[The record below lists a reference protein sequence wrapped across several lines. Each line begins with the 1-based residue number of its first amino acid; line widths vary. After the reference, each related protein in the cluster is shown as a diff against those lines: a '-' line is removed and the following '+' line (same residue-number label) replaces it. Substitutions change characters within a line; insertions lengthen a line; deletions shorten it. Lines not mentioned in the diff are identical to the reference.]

1 MHLKVKIIYI
11 CLSRKNN
18 LKEIY
23 LITDIE
29 ILISTK
35 NRDSLDFLMDMFPF
49 KHFSN
54 FNLLIINQSE
64 SEILVSEYDS
74 VRVINSNER
83 GLSKSRNLALDNA
96 IGKILVIADD
106 DIVYQEGFTS
116 KIMNAYNKFPQAAVI
131 NFSVINSNRD
141 LIKKY
146 PSGSKVNLNIF
157 DILNVSSIE
166 MTLNKAIVD
175 ASNIRFDESF
185 GLGGTFEMG
194 EEAVFLS
201 DLKEIH
207 QQLIFDSQII
217 VMHESQTS
225 SEKKNIT
232 NKYYIQGALFSR
244 IFKNKY
250 IFWIFIKLFFDLKQ
264 KKIRLKNIKTAL
276 KSAKRGHEKFEMTK
290 YGNK

>member
-1 MHLKVKIIYI
+1 M
-11 CLSRKNN
+11 
-18 LKEIY
+18 
-23 LITDIE
+23 
-29 ILISTK
+29 
-35 NRDSLDFLMDMFPF
+35 
-49 KHFSN
+49 
-54 FNLLIINQSE
+54 
-64 SEILVSEYDS
+64 
-74 VRVINSNER
+74 
-83 GLSKSRNLALDNA
+83 ALDNA

-116 KIMNAYNKFPQAAVI
+116 KIMNAYNKFPQATVI
-131 NFSVINSNRD
+131 IFSVINSNRD

-146 PSGSKVNLNIF
+146 PSSSKVNLNIF

-207 QQLIFDSQII
+207 QQLVFDSQII

-232 NKYYIQGALFSR
+232 DKYYIQGALFSR

-250 IFWIFIKLFFDLKQ
+250 IFWIFFKLFFDLKQ

>member
-1 MHLKVKIIYI
+1 MIKTFLE
-11 CLSRKNN
+11 N
-18 LKEIY
+18 
-23 LITDIE
+23 DIE
-29 ILISTK
+29 ILISTM
-35 NRDSLDFLMDMFPF
+35 NQDSLDFLVAMFPF
-49 KHFSN
+49 IHFSN
-54 FNLLIINQSE
+54 FSILIINQTQNE
-64 SEILVSEYDS
+64 KILTSSYS
-74 VRVINSNER
+74 KVRVINSFEK
-83 GLSKSRNLALDNA
+83 GLAKSRNLALDNA

-106 DIVYQEGFTS
+106 DIVYQGGFTA
-116 KIMNAYNKFPQAAVI
+116 KVMNAYNKFPQAAVI

-175 ASNIRFDESF
+175 ASNIRFDERF

-201 DLKEIH
+201 DLKAIH

-276 KSAKRGHEKFEMTK
+276 KSAKRGHEKFDMTK